1 MFATRPRA
9 TRRPVKHMGRQ
20 LVIRLLQM
28 LLSLLGMSLL
38 IFVLVRASGDPVD
51 LLRTSTTTEAEVANI
66 RAQWGLDKSYPEQ
79 YWVFVS
85 GLAHGDLGSSLIQR
99 RPVTTM
105 IGEALPNSLSLG
117 VLAFVVGIG
126 LALVLGVLAATNR
139 DTWLDNGVK
148 FLAILGQA
156 LPGFWVAI
164 VAIYVFSVQFRLLP
178 TSGVD
183 GPANYVLPVLT
194 LAFFLMPGMLR
205 LVRSSMLDVL
215 GSEYVKLARIKGLP
229 ERTVIWKHAL
239 RNALIAPLTAA
250 GAIFA
255 GLITGA
261 VILEN
266 VFAWPGVGRLL
277 VTAVSGRDFPVVQGI
292 TIMVAVV
299 VLAINLLVDI
309 AYAYVDPRIRI

>member
-1 MFATRPRA
+1 
-9 TRRPVKHMGRQ
+9 MGRQ
-20 LVIRLLQM
+20 VLIRLLQTFV
-28 LLSLLGMSLL
+28 SLIGMSLL
-38 IFVLVRASGDPVD
+38 IFVLVRASGDPVE
-51 LLRTSTTTEAEVANI
+51 LMRTATTTDADMANM
-66 RAQWGLDKSYPEQ
+66 RATLGLDKSYPEQ
-79 YWVFVS
+79 YWIFVS
-85 GLAHGDLGSSLIQR
+85 GLARGDLGNSLIQR

-105 IGEALPNSLSLG
+105 IGEALPNSLTLG
-117 VLAFVVGIG
+117 IGGFVVGIG
-126 LALVLGVLAATNR
+126 LALVLGVIAATRR
-139 DTWLDNGVK
+139 DSWLDNGVK
-148 FLAILGQA
+148 FLAVMGQA

-164 VAIYVFSVQFRLLP
+164 VAIYIFSVHWQIFP
-178 TSGVD
+178 TSGVGD
-183 GPANYVLPVLT
+183 PSHYVLPVLT

-215 GSEYVKLARIKGLP
+215 GSEYVKLARIKGMP

-266 VFAWPGVGRLL
+266 VFAWPGIGRLL

-292 TIMVAVV
+292 TVMVALV
-299 VLAINLLVDI
+299 VLLINLLVDLT
-309 AYAYVDPRIRI
+309 YSYVDPRIRL

>member
-1 MFATRPRA
+1 
-9 TRRPVKHMGRQ
+9 
-20 LVIRLLQM
+20 
-28 LLSLLGMSLL
+28 
-38 IFVLVRASGDPVD
+38 
-51 LLRTSTTTEAEVANI
+51 
-66 RAQWGLDKSYPEQ
+66 
-79 YWVFVS
+79 
-85 GLAHGDLGSSLIQR
+85 
-99 RPVTTM
+99 M
-105 IGEALPNSLSLG
+105 IGEALPNTLRLA
-117 VLAFVVGIG
+117 VLAFVAGIG
-126 LALVLGVLAATNR
+126 SALVLGVLAATNR

-156 LPGFWVAI
+156 LPGFWLAI
-164 VAIYVFSVQFRLLP
+164 VAIYIFSVHWQLLP
-178 TSGVD
+178 TAGMDS
-183 GPANYVLPVLT
+183 AASYVLPVLT
-194 LAFFLMPGMLR
+194 LAFFLMPGMMR

-215 GSEYVKLARIKGLP
+215 GSEYVKLARIKGMP

-292 TIMVAVV
+292 TLMVATV
-299 VLAINLLVDI
+299 VLVINLLVDI
-309 AYAYVDPRIRI
+309 AYVYVDPRIRF

>member
-1 MFATRPRA
+1 
-9 TRRPVKHMGRQ
+9 MGRQ
-20 LVIRLLQM
+20 LLIRLVQM
-28 LLSLLGMSLL
+28 IVSLLGMSVL
-38 IFVLVRASGDPVD
+38 IFILVRASGDPAE
-51 LLRTSTTTEAEVANI
+51 LMRTSTSTDADIANI

-79 YWVFVS
+79 YWVFLS
-85 GLAHGDLGSSLIQR
+85 GLLHGDLGSSLIQR

-105 IGEALPNSLSLG
+105 IGEALPNSLRLG
-117 VLAFVVGIG
+117 ILGFGVGIG
-126 LALVLGVLAATNR
+126 LAVVLGVLAATKR

-148 FLAILGQA
+148 LLAILGQA

-164 VAIYVFSVQFRLLP
+164 VAIYIFSVHWQWLP
-178 TSGVD
+178 TSGVGGAD
-183 GPANYVLPVLT
+183 SYVLPVLT
-194 LAFFLMPGMLR
+194 LAFFLMPGMMR

-277 VTAVSGRDFPVVQGI
+277 VTAVSGRDFPVVQGV
-292 TIMVAVV
+292 TIMVAILTLV
-299 VLAINLLVDI
+299 INLLVDI
-309 AYAYVDPRIRI
+309 AYAYVDPRIRL

>member
-1 MFATRPRA
+1 
-9 TRRPVKHMGRQ
+9 MGRQ
-20 LVIRLLQM
+20 LIIRLIQTFI
-28 LLSLLGMSLL
+28 SLIGMSLL
-38 IFVLVRASGDPVD
+38 IFILVRASGDPVD
-51 LLRTSTTTEAEVANI
+51 LMRTSTTTEAEIANI
-66 RAQWGLDKSYPEQ
+66 KEQWGLDKSYPEQ
-79 YWVFVS
+79 YWVFMS
-85 GLAHGDLGSSLIQR
+85 GMAHGDLGKSLIQR

-117 VLAFVVGIG
+117 ILAFVIGIG
-126 LALVLGVLAATNR
+126 LALVLGVLAATRR

-148 FLAILGQA
+148 FIAVLGQA
-156 LPGFWVAI
+156 LPTFWVGI
-164 VAIYVFSVQFRLLP
+164 VAIYIFSVYWQLLP
-178 TSGVD
+178 TSGLG

-194 LAFFLMPGMLR
+194 LAFFLMPGMMR

-261 VILEN
+261 VILET

-292 TIMVAVV
+292 TIMVALV
-299 VLAINLLVDI
+299 VLVINLLVDI
-309 AYAYVDPRIRI
+309 AYAYVDPRIRF

>member
-1 MFATRPRA
+1 MS
-9 TRRPVKHMGRQ
+9 
-20 LVIRLLQM
+20 LVIFM
-28 LLSLLGMSLL
+28 
-38 IFVLVRASGDPVD
+38 LVRASGDPVD
-51 LLRTSTTTEAEVANI
+51 LMRTSTTTDADIARIKE
-66 RAQWGLDKSYPEQ
+66 QWGL
-79 YWVFVS
+79 
-85 GLAHGDLGSSLIQR
+85 GDPSH
-99 RPVTTM
+99 
-105 IGEALPNSLSLG
+105 
-117 VLAFVVGIG
+117 
-126 LALVLGVLAATNR
+126 
-139 DTWLDNGVK
+139 
-148 FLAILGQA
+148 
-156 LPGFWVAI
+156 
-164 VAIYVFSVQFRLLP
+164 
-178 TSGVD
+178 
-183 GPANYVLPVLT
+183 YVLPVLT
-194 LAFFLMPGMLR
+194 RAFFLMPGMLR

-299 VLAINLLVDI
+299 VLAINLLVDT
-309 AYAYVDPRIRI
+309 AYACVDPRIRFQTG

>member
-1 MFATRPRA
+1 
-9 TRRPVKHMGRQ
+9 
-20 LVIRLLQM
+20 
-28 LLSLLGMSLL
+28 MSLL

-51 LLRTSTTTEAEVANI
+51 LMRTSTTTDEEIANI
-66 RAQWGLDKSYPEQ
+66 RAQWGLDKSNPEQ

-85 GLAHGDLGSSLIQR
+85 GLARGDLGKSLIQR

-117 VLAFVVGIG
+117 VLGFTVGIG
-126 LALVLGVLAATNR
+126 LALVLGVLAATKR

-156 LPGFWVAI
+156 LPGFWVGI
-164 VAIYVFSVQFRLLP
+164 VAIYLFSVNWHLLP
-178 TSGVD
+178 TAGLG
-183 GPANYVLPVLT
+183 GPEYYVLPVLT
-194 LAFFLMPGMLR
+194 LAFFLLPGMMR

-255 GLITGA
+255 SLITGA
-261 VILEN
+261 VILET
-266 VFAWPGVGRLL
+266 VFAWPGVGRLM

-292 TIMVAVV
+292 TLMVAVV
-299 VLAINLLVDI
+299 VLVINLLVDI
-309 AYAYVDPRIRI
+309 AYAYVDPRIRF

>member
-1 MFATRPRA
+1 MSR
-9 TRRPVKHMGRQ
+9 
-20 LVIRLLQM
+20 LILIRLLQTFI
-28 LLSLLGMSLL
+28 SLIGMSLL
-38 IFVLVRASGDPVD
+38 IFVLVRVSGDPVE
-51 LLRTSTTTEAEVANI
+51 LMRTPTTTDADMANM
-66 RAQWGLDKSYPEQ
+66 RATLGLDKSYPEQ

-85 GLAHGDLGSSLIQR
+85 GLARGDLGDSLIQR
-99 RPVTTM
+99 RPVTQM
-105 IGEALPNSLSLG
+105 IGEALPNSLALG
-117 VLAFVVGIG
+117 LGGFVVGIG
-126 LALVLGVLAATNR
+126 LALVLGVVAATKR

-148 FLAILGQA
+148 FLAVLGQA

-164 VAIYVFSVQFRLLP
+164 VAIYIFSVHWQLLP
-178 TSGVD
+178 TSGVGD
-183 GPANYVLPVLT
+183 PSHYVLPVLT

-215 GSEYVKLARIKGLP
+215 GSEYVKLARIKGMP

-261 VILEN
+261 VILES

-277 VTAVSGRDFPVVQGI
+277 VTAVSGRDFPVVQGV
-292 TIMVAVV
+292 TVMVALV
-299 VLAINLLVDI
+299 VLLINLLVDLT
-309 AYAYVDPRIRI
+309 YAFVDPRIRL

>member
-1 MFATRPRA
+1 
-9 TRRPVKHMGRQ
+9 MGRQ
-20 LVIRLLQM
+20 LVIRLLQTFV
-28 LLSLLGMSLL
+28 SLIGMSLL

-51 LLRTSTTTEAEVANI
+51 LMRTSTSTEEEIANI
-66 RAQWGLDKSYPEQ
+66 RAQWGLDKSNPEQ

-85 GLAHGDLGSSLIQR
+85 GLARGDLGKSLIQR

-117 VLAFVVGIG
+117 VLGFTVGIG
-126 LALVLGVLAATNR
+126 LALVLGVLAATKR

-164 VAIYVFSVQFRLLP
+164 VAIYIFSVQFRLVP
-178 TSGVD
+178 TSGVG

-194 LAFFLMPGMLR
+194 LAFFLLPGMMR

-255 GLITGA
+255 SLITGA
-261 VILEN
+261 VILET
-266 VFAWPGVGRLL
+266 VFAWPGVGRLM

-292 TIMVAVV
+292 TLMVAVV
-299 VLAINLLVDI
+299 VLLINLLVDI
-309 AYAYVDPRIRI
+309 AYAYVDPRIRF

>member
-1 MFATRPRA
+1 
-9 TRRPVKHMGRQ
+9 MGRQ
-20 LVIRLLQM
+20 FVIRLVQTLV
-28 LLSLLGMSLL
+28 SLIGMSLL

-51 LLRTSTTTEAEVANI
+51 LMRTSTTTDAEIANI
-66 RAQWGLDKSYPEQ
+66 RVQWGLDKSYPEQ
-79 YWVFVS
+79 YWLFVS
-85 GLAHGDLGSSLIQR
+85 GMAQGDLGKSLIQQ

-105 IGEALPNSLSLG
+105 IGEALPSSLSLG
-117 VLAFVVGIG
+117 VLAFVLGIG
-126 LALVLGVLAATNR
+126 LALVLGVLAATKR

-156 LPGFWVAI
+156 LPAFWVAI
-164 VAIYVFSVQFRLLP
+164 VAIYIFAVYWHLLP
-178 TSGVD
+178 TSGM
-183 GPANYVLPVLT
+183 GTPAHFVLPVLV
-194 LAFFLMPGMLR
+194 LAFSLMPGMMR

-261 VILEN
+261 VILET
-266 VFAWPGVGRLL
+266 VFAWPGSAGCWSRRYRGVIFRWCRGSR
-277 VTAVSGRDFPVVQGI
+277 
-292 TIMVAVV
+292 
-299 VLAINLLVDI
+299 
-309 AYAYVDPRIRI
+309 

>member
-1 MFATRPRA
+1 
-9 TRRPVKHMGRQ
+9 MGRQ
-20 LVIRLLQM
+20 LIIRLLQM
-28 LLSLLGMSLL
+28 AVSLLGMSLL
-38 IFVLVRASGDPVD
+38 IFVLVRASGDPVE
-51 LLRTSTTTEAEVANI
+51 LMRTSTSTDAEIANI

-85 GLAHGDLGSSLIQR
+85 GLVRGDLGISLIQR

-117 VLAFVVGIG
+117 GLAFVIGIG
-126 LALVLGVLAATNR
+126 GALVLGVLGATRR
-139 DTWLDNGVK
+139 DTWLDNGLK

-164 VAIYVFSVQFRLLP
+164 VAIYIFSVQLRWVP
-178 TSGVD
+178 TAGV
-183 GPANYVLPVLT
+183 GEPGSYVLPVLT

-229 ERTVIWKHAL
+229 ERTVIWKHAF

-299 VLAINLLVDI
+299 VLVINLLVDI
-309 AYAYVDPRIRI
+309 AYAYVDPRIRF

>member
-1 MFATRPRA
+1 MPAPGVEQA
-9 TRRPVKHMGRQ
+9 DYGRQ
-20 LVIRLLQM
+20 ILVRLIQM
-28 LLSLLGMSLL
+28 FVSLIGMSML

-51 LLRTSTTTEAEVANI
+51 LMRTSTTTEAEIANI
-66 RAQWGLDKSYPEQ
+66 RAQWGLDK
-79 YWVFVS
+79 W
-85 GLAHGDLGSSLIQR
+85 
-99 RPVTTM
+99 
-105 IGEALPNSLSLG
+105 LSRA
-117 VLAFVVGIG
+117 VLAVRQRDGAGRSGQVADPAAAGDDHDWRSAAQLAEPGGAGLRDRIG
-126 LALVLGVLAATNR
+126 LALVLGVLAATKR

-164 VAIYVFSVQFRLLP
+164 VAIYVFAVYWHVLP
-178 TSGVD
+178 TSGM
-183 GPANYVLPVLT
+183 GTPAHYVLPVLT
-194 LAFFLMPGMLR
+194 LAFFLLPGMMR

-261 VILEN
+261 VILET

-277 VTAVSGRDFPVVQGI
+277 VTAVSGP
-292 TIMVAVV
+292 
-299 VLAINLLVDI
+299 
-309 AYAYVDPRIRI
+309 

>member
-1 MFATRPRA
+1 L
-9 TRRPVKHMGRQ
+9 GRQ
-20 LVIRLLQM
+20 LVIRLIQTVV
-28 LLSLLGMSLL
+28 SLIGMSLL
-38 IFVLVRASGDPVD
+38 IFVLVRVSGDPVD
-51 LLRTSTTTEAEVANI
+51 LMRTSTTTDAEIANI
-66 RAQWGLDKSYPEQ
+66 RVQWGLDKSYPEQ
-79 YWVFVS
+79 YWLFVS
-85 GLAHGDLGSSLIQR
+85 GMAQGDLGKSLIQQ
-99 RPVTTM
+99 RPVMTM
-105 IGEALPNSLSLG
+105 IGEALPISLSLDAP
-117 VLAFVVGIG
+117 AFVLGIG
-126 LALVLGVLAATNR
+126 LALVLGVLAATRR

-156 LPGFWVAI
+156 LPSFWVAI
-164 VAIYVFSVQFRLLP
+164 VAIYVFAVYWHLLP
-178 TSGVD
+178 TSGMGSAD
-183 GPANYVLPVLT
+183 HFVLPVLV
-194 LAFFLMPGMLR
+194 LAFSLMPGMMR

-292 TIMVAVV
+292 TIMTAVV
-299 VLAINLLVDI
+299 VLVINLLVDI
-309 AYAYVDPRIRI
+309 AYAYVDPRIRF